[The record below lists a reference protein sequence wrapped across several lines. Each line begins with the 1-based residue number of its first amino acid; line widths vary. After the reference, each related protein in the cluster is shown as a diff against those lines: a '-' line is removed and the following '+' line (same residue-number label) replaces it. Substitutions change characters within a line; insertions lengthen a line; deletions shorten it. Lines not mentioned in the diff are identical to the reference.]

1 MENKGLSSL
10 MLQTNSPQ
18 WDNITKSY
26 MKNWMKIKTEES
38 AVVALI
44 EWLPDLKETRMPSIL
59 LNKLEADESKHNPL
73 DGSELKRL
81 SQNNNEKL
89 DKHVLIDLVQWS
101 DLIIFDYLTGNNDRV
116 AISQVRVNA
125 F

>member
-1 MENKGLSSL
+1 

-59 LNKLEADESKHNPL
+59 LNKLESDESKPNPL
-73 DGSELKRL
+73 DGLELKRL